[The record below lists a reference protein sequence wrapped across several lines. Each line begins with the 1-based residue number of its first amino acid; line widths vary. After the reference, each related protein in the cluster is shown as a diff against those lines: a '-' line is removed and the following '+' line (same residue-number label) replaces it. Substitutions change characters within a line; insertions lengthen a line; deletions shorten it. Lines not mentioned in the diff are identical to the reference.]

1 VGKRHRRIRARS
13 ATGQVAEAATEK
25 PGLQLAHRPKRPAQ
39 PAFSQKAPRPSRPT
53 LSPPPDTTGAF
64 KEQFHAPNGSSARPP
79 PDGYCLVCDCASAS
93 LAAPC
98 HGAGRPPRE
107 REASPRFRSRE
118 GLRDATQRT
127 RSARSGHLMTGV
139 LLALLAWRGL
149 RTVGL
154 VFGAAVL
161 VLGGLLLLVNRSYN
175 TPEWTGRLMWIIR
188 STFSQARREPL
199 RSASQA

>member
-1 VGKRHRRIRARS
+1 
-13 ATGQVAEAATEK
+13 
-25 PGLQLAHRPKRPAQ
+25 
-39 PAFSQKAPRPSRPT
+39 
-53 LSPPPDTTGAF
+53 
-64 KEQFHAPNGSSARPP
+64 
-79 PDGYCLVCDCASAS
+79 
-93 LAAPC
+93 
-98 HGAGRPPRE
+98 
-107 REASPRFRSRE
+107 
-118 GLRDATQRT
+118 
-127 RSARSGHLMTGV
+127 MTGV